1 MKKEYIYESCLK
13 EEIKSFLELRAS
25 QGHVGCKEDYILY
38 TLDQYLTKI
47 DHSGKDLSEK
57 EIYGWLETFS
67 AEMSVNT
74 RIVYIS
80 HYRQFATYLFSLGH
94 SAFIPERPMADKGYV
109 PRIYTPEELI
119 ALIHAADNIA
129 ASIRLYARRS
139 AVCFAVIIRILI
151 GCGLR
156 HGEVL
161 KLKTADVNLKDGV
174 IMVRHAKGD
183 KDRIIPIHESL
194 SKVLTVYLK
203 CGIPQE
209 NGWLFPSKTGGSFGM
224 NTSLYYFNRCLTT
237 VGIEKNNDGRYK
249 RTVCIHCLRHTFAIN
264 AFRKLQNEGKDM
276 YDEAP
281 VLSTYMGHDSIYG
294 TEKYLHMAAEN
305 SSDILELM
313 NEFNASQGLFPEVD
327 E

>member
-13 EEIKSFLELRAS
+13 EEIESFLELRAS

-109 PRIYTPEELI
+109 PRIYTPEELV

-203 CGIPQE
+203 WDVI
-209 NGWLFPSKTGGSFGM
+209 L
-224 NTSLYYFNRCLTT
+224 
-237 VGIEKNNDGRYK
+237 VK
-249 RTVCIHCLRHTFAIN
+249 RF
-264 AFRKLQNEGKDM
+264 
-276 YDEAP
+276 
-281 VLSTYMGHDSIYG
+281 
-294 TEKYLHMAAEN
+294 YL
-305 SSDILELM
+305 ILK
-313 NEFNASQGLFPEVD
+313 
-327 E
+327 